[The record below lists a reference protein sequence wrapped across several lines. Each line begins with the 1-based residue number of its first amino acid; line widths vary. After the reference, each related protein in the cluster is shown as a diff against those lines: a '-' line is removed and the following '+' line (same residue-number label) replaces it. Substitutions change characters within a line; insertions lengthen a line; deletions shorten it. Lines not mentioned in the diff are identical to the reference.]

1 MNIQPCKVLNDGKGN
16 AAFALSYVRSH
27 HTQSGNALSFTNR
40 SMKELKIFEN
50 AQFGQIRTSV
60 SEKGEPL
67 FCLADVC
74 KILGLTNPSQVKT
87 TLNQGGVIT
96 NEVGVQTGTKQDG
109 TPAIQLVS
117 MNFISEPNLYKCIFQ
132 SRKEE
137 AEAFQDWVCGDVLP
151 SIRQTGGYLATS
163 DTDTNEEILAKAVLV
178 AQKTIEK
185 KDQRIHQLEQASE
198 QQTLTIKEQAKTIDT
213 LEQKVSYLDQ
223 ILQSKSTVATS
234 QIAQDYGMSAK
245 KFNLLLHNLK
255 IQRKVS
261 GQWILCYPHID
272 KGYVHS
278 ETINIQVSVNG
289 AEITKTVM
297 HTKWTQAGR
306 LFLYEKLKKNNVL
319 PLIEQ

>member
-1 MNIQPCKVLNDGKGN
+1 MANEIQVLKQ
-16 AAFALSYVRSH
+16 
-27 HTQSGNALSFTNR
+27 T
-40 SMKELKIFEN
+40 ELL
-50 AQFGQIRTSV
+50 GQQLTV
-60 SEKGEPL
+60 YGTMEQPL
-67 FCLADVC
+67 FLAKDVAEW
-74 KILGLTNPSQVKT
+74 IEHTNP
-87 TLNQGGVIT
+87 
-96 NEVGVQTGTKQDG
+96 
-109 TPAIQLVS
+109 AS
-117 MNFISEPNLYKCIFQ
+117 MLQSIDSDEKLIETMFISGQGREVWLLTEDGLYEVLMQ
-132 SRKEE
+132 SRKPIAKQFKKGVKNILRE
-137 AEAFQDWVCGDVLP
+137 
-151 SIRQTGGYLATS
+151 IRTTGGYLATS

-198 QQTLTIKEQAKTIDT
+198 QQTLTIREQAKTIDS

-278 ETINIQVSVNG
+278 ETISIQVNVNG

>member
-1 MNIQPCKVLNDGKGN
+1 MANEIHVLKQ
-16 AAFALSYVRSH
+16 
-27 HTQSGNALSFTNR
+27 T
-40 SMKELKIFEN
+40 ELL
-50 AQFGQIRTSV
+50 GQQLTV
-60 SEKGEPL
+60 YGTMEQPL
-67 FCLADVC
+67 FLAKDVAEWIEHTDTSTMMRC
-74 KILGLTNPSQVKT
+74 VDSDERISMTNPNNVC
-87 TLNQGGVIT
+87 GGQSAWFLT
-96 NEVGVQTGTKQDG
+96 EDGLYEV
-109 TPAIQLVS
+109 L
-117 MNFISEPNLYKCIFQ
+117 MQ
-132 SRKEE
+132 SRKPIAKQFKKGVKNILRE
-137 AEAFQDWVCGDVLP
+137 
-151 SIRQTGGYLATS
+151 IRTTGGYLATS

-185 KDQRIHQLEQASE
+185 KDQRIHQLEQTSE
-198 QQTLTIKEQAKTIDT
+198 QQTLTIREQAKTIDT

-278 ETINIQVSVNG
+278 ETISIQVNVNG
-289 AEITKTVM
+289 AEITKAVM